1 MNQVIKLLE
10 QIGKDSTL
18 QDQELVIEKINELK
32 LSNPIKSSILEK
44 NIDDLETLLDVRS
57 EMFCG
62 VFPAED
68 DEPADDEQENEE
80 TNAVINI

>member
-18 QDQELVIEKINELK
+18 QDQELMIEKINELK
-32 LSNPIKSSILEK
+32 LSNPIKSSILEN

-68 DEPADDEQENEE
+68 DEPGDDEQENEE